1 MIFILIITAVLVGLL
16 MPVQAGLNA
25 ELTRFLKHP
34 FLGAFISLTT
44 GSIAI
49 FLIMLVQGFPLQEL
63 KRLPDVPP
71 ALFLGGLLGA
81 VFVGSSIY
89 FIPRLGATTMIAA
102 FITGQLVMSVVI
114 DHFGLFSLSS
124 YPVTFTRLLGVFLL
138 FAGLFLVIKKSV

>member
-1 MIFILIITAVLVGLL
+1 MIFILIMTAVLVGLL

-44 GSIAI
+44 GSIAV

-71 ALFLGGLLGA
+71 VLFLGGLLGA
-81 VFVGSSIY
+81 IFVGSSIY

-102 FITGQLVMSVVI
+102 FITGQLVMSVII
-114 DHFGLFSLSS
+114 DHFGFFSLST
-124 YPVTFTRLLGVFLL
+124 YPVTLTRIVGVFLL
-138 FAGLFLVIKKSV
+138 FAGLFLVIKKSA